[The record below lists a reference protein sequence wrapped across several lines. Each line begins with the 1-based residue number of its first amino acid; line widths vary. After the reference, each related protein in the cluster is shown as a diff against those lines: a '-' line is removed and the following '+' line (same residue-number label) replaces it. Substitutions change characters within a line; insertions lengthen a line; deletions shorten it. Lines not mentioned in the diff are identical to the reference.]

1 MVSVWL
7 NILVAFVMTLAIY
20 YFVVGHENF
29 VDHMHEILVRIKDK
43 WRRMSK

>member
-7 NILVAFVMTLAIY
+7 NILVAIVMTLAIY

-29 VDHMHEILVRIKDK
+29 VEHMHEILVWIEDK
-43 WRRMSK
+43 WWRMSK